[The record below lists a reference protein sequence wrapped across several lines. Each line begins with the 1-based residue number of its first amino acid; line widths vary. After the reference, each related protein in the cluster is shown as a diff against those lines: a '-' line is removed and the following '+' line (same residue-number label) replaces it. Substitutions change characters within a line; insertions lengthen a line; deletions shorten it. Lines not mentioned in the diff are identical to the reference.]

1 MTPTRTTAILIGG
14 LFLLSE
20 VGAIVARLLYAP
32 VLNTPSYV
40 TGTGRD
46 ASLAVG
52 VLFEALLVIAVVGTA
67 VAIYPVV
74 KRQSPRLALAYVAAR
89 IIEASI
95 IAVGTISLLTVLL
108 LRQQP
113 RGADEGTLE
122 VVAAALLTLQDAT
135 LLFGPGFALGIGSIL
150 LASLMYTSRL
160 VPRIIAVLGLVGGA
174 VITLSTVL
182 VIFGLY
188 GQFSPIGLLVA
199 LPVFVWEMSLALWL
213 IIKGFNATAL
223 ERVGDSRAGADRAEY
238 SAVTELR

>member
-1 MTPTRTTAILIGG
+1 MTPTRRTAVLIGG

-46 ASLAVG
+46 PSVALG
-52 VLFEALLVIAVVGTA
+52 VLFEVLLVIAVVGTA

-74 KRQSPRLALAYVAAR
+74 RRRSPRLALAYVAAR
-89 IIEASI
+89 ILEASI
-95 IAVGTISLLTVLL
+95 ITVGTISLLTVLL

-113 RGADEGTLE
+113 HGADEGTLE
-122 VVAAALLTLQDAT
+122 VVAAALLALQDAS
-135 LLFGPGFALGIGSIL
+135 LLFGQGFALGTGSIV
-150 LASLMYTSRL
+150 LAWLMYTSRL
-160 VPRIIAVLGLVGGA
+160 VPRFIAVLGLAGGA

-199 LPVFVWEMSLALWL
+199 LPVFAWEISLALWL

-223 ERVGDSRAGADRAEY
+223 ERVEESRVGTERAKY
-238 SAVTELR
+238 SAITN